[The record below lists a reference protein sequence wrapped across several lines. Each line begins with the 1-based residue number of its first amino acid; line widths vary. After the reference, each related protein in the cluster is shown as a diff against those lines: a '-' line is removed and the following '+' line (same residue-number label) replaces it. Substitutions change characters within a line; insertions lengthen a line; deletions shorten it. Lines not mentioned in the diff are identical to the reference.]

1 MIEKA
6 LLPAGLAFIM
16 FAMGL
21 GLRFSDF
28 KAVLRAPLALFLGL
42 FFQIILLPAAAFAL
56 LLIWPLPPE
65 FAVGVMILAAC
76 PGGIT
81 SNLLTSLARGDTALS
96 ISLTAI
102 TSLAGMLS
110 VPLIVNFALFFFEQ
124 STRMHDLPVWKM
136 ALGVFMVSTL
146 PVVAGMALNHGKPA
160 IAAGIKHYARPLA
173 TGIFILIVIGAFA
186 SQWSVM
192 ISGLKIIGKTIIT
205 LNAGIMLVSFLGAM
219 AAGLA
224 LRQRIAIAMESGL
237 QNGALGIFVALS
249 LLDNTAMMLPSIT
262 YALIM
267 NASAAIFIITA
278 LQMRSFAAD

>member
-28 KAVLRAPLALFLGL
+28 KAVFRAPLALFLGL

-56 LLIWPLPPE
+56 LHIWPLPAA

-110 VPLIVNFALFFFEQ
+110 LPVIVNFALVFFEQ
-124 STRMHDLPVWKM
+124 GAEMRDLPVWKM
-136 ALGVFMVSTL
+136 SLGVFMVSTL
-146 PVVAGMALNHGKPA
+146 PVIIAMGLNHKSPA
-160 IAAGIKHYARPLA
+160 IAAAIRRYARPLA
-173 TGIFILIVIGAFA
+173 TGIFIIIIIAAFA
-186 SQWSVM
+186 SQWRIMMDS
-192 ISGLKIIGKTIIT
+192 LKIIGPTIIT
-205 LNAGIMLVSFLGAM
+205 LNTGIMLLGFFGAM

-224 LRQRIAIAMESGL
+224 LSQRIAIAMESGL

-249 LLDNTAMMLPSIT
+249 LLDNAAMMIPSIT
-262 YALIM
+262 YALVM
-267 NASAAIFIITA
+267 NASAAIFIIVA
-278 LQMRSFAAD
+278 LLIRPAKD